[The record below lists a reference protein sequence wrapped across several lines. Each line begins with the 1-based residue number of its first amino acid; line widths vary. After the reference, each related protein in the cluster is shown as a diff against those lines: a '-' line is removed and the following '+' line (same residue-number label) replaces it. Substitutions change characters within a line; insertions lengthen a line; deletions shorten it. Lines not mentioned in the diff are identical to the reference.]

1 MNTKKIM
8 GIVTV
13 SLIVGGTAYAIFKYK
28 KGQNEEAPITLE
40 EARELVEISRN
51 RVQETTATVAEAF
64 GMTDEEIDELQDEA
78 RDEAG
83 WNSSFAQPDYDF
95 YDGLE
100 YNRPLSEYIKE
111 EDKTLRFDPNTLQA
125 RDHFIKMELAELM
138 PSTPEYQIMKRLFD
152 FHFEPLCD
160 GDDILYSQ
168 LADHRA
174 EFFGPNSKWNDN
186 VSMADILTHYARLS
200 DFDLSGGVGMWLNT
214 FVNNT
219 SFYELASSVDFDII
233 IQHLNQHVY
242 INPKTGLRGIFG
254 LTEET
259 FFFAIDMADN
269 TIDGEV
275 TYEIEYNM
283 FLKTQM

>member
-8 GIVTV
+8 GIVTI
-13 SLIVGGTAYAIFKYK
+13 SLIVGGTVYAIYKYK
-28 KGQNEEAPITLE
+28 KGETEETPLTLE
-40 EARELVEISRN
+40 DARRIMEQTEREALES
-51 RVQETTATVAEAF
+51 TATVAKAM
-64 GMTDEEIDELQDEA
+64 GMTDEEINELQDEA
-78 RDEAG
+78 RDEAS

-111 EDKTLRFDPNTLQA
+111 EDKALRFDPNTLQA

-160 GDDILYSQ
+160 GDDVLYSQ

-186 VSMADILTHYARLS
+186 VSMADIFTHYARLA
-200 DFDLSGGVGMWLNT
+200 DYELNGGVGMWLNA

-219 SFYELASSVDFDII
+219 SFYELASSLDFDKII
-233 IQHLNQHVY
+233 EQLNQHVY
-242 INPKTGLRGIFG
+242 INPETGLRGIFG

-259 FFFAIDMADN
+259 FIFAINMADG

>member
-1 MNTKKIM
+1 MDTKKIM
-8 GIVTV
+8 GIVTI
-13 SLIVGGTAYAIFKYK
+13 SLIVGGSIYAITKYK
-28 KGQNEEAPITLE
+28 KGQTSEAPLTVD
-40 EARELVEISRN
+40 EARGLVELSRLKA
-51 RVQETTATVAEAF
+51 QESTAAVAEAL
-64 GMTDEEIDELQDEA
+64 GMSSEEINELQDEA

-83 WNSSFAQPDYDF
+83 WNASFAQPEYDF

-111 EDKTLRFDPNTLQA
+111 EDKVLRFQPNTLQA

-160 GDDILYSQ
+160 GDDVLYSQ

-174 EFFGPNSKWNDN
+174 EFFGPDSKWNDN
-186 VSMADILTHYARLS
+186 VSMADIITHYARLA
-200 DFDLSGGVGMWLNT
+200 DFDLNGGVGMWINT
-214 FVNNT
+214 FVHNT
-219 SFYELASSVDFDII
+219 HFYELAASVNFDKII
-233 IQHLNQHVY
+233 EQLNQHVY
-242 INPKTGLRGIFG
+242 THPETGLRGIFG

-259 FFFAIDMADN
+259 FLFAIDMADN

-283 FLKTQM
+283 FLKTKM